1 MHAIGLVEF
10 NSIARGIEAA
20 DAMVKT
26 AMVDLVIA
34 NPVCPGKYI
43 VLVSGDVAAV
53 QSAVKAGVNTAGQ
66 SVVDEFMLPN
76 VHPSVFP
83 AITATSEVT
92 EVQSLGV
99 IEAFTVASL
108 IVAADTCAKAAEVEL
123 IEIRLG
129 SGIGGK
135 SFVTLTGDVAA
146 VKAAIEAGS
155 EKVAESGLLVEK
167 VVIASPSKLLKKAVL

>member
-53 QSAVKAGVNTAGQ
+53 QSAVKAGVKTAGQ
-66 SVVDEFMLPN
+66 SVVDEFILPN
-76 VHPSVFP
+76 VHPAVFP
-83 AITATSEVT
+83 AITATSANR
-92 EVQSLGV
+92 SGKNACLSG
-99 IEAFTVASL
+99 S
-108 IVAADTCAKAAEVEL
+108 EVERQL
-123 IEIRLG
+123 GKRIDGIIFSDRLRRSKGSTIIDCSSHDIKVILEGEIPFQKIKEL
-129 SGIGGK
+129 
-135 SFVTLTGDVAA
+135 
-146 VKAAIEAGS
+146 ES
-155 EKVAESGLLVEK
+155 EER
-167 VVIASPSKLLKKAVL
+167 